1 METGPPA
8 HPGAGV
14 AGPLSPPAPWRLTIR
29 ETFMLKPF
37 SLLGSH
43 LRSRQN
49 SRLKQRL
56 NALLCAL
63 PLLASGPLLAANPD
77 DGWQQTLEEAKGQTV
92 YFNAWGGSPEINAYL
107 VWAGQEL
114 ARDYQ
119 VKLVQV
125 KVDDIAQSVSQLLA
139 NKQAGKQAGGPIDL
153 LWVNGENFK
162 ALKEQGLLGAPF
174 TAELPNIAL
183 VDNSLPVS
191 EDFTLPVE
199 GLEAPWG
206 IGQLNLMVDTEEVTR
221 APTSAAA
228 LLAWAKAHPGRFTYP
243 KPPQFHGSSFLKQIL
258 LELTPDPAPL
268 YREATESDFAKL
280 TTPLWAWLDEL
291 HPALW
296 RKGKLFPTSAAETR
310 QLLDDGELA
319 MAISFNPQEAQSA
332 AQIGALPPSVEAVA
346 MEKGAL
352 TNSHF
357 LAIPFNASAR
367 AGAKVVA
374 NFLLSPA
381 AQARKANPAFWG
393 DPSVLRADAL
403 PDSAKGQPA
412 LRFKSVSE
420 PHPSWQLKLEAAW
433 AERYGH

>member
-1 METGPPA
+1 MR
-8 HPGAGV
+8 H
-14 AGPLSPPAPWRLTIR
+14 
-29 ETFMLKPF
+29 
-37 SLLGSH
+37 SLPSFKQL
-43 LRSRQN
+43 LR
-49 SRLKQRL
+49 
-56 NALLCAL
+56 AL
-63 PLLASGPLLAANPD
+63 PLLAGSLLFTQANAGDNPQ
-77 DGWQQTLEEAKGQTV
+77 WQQTLEEAKGQTV

-114 ARDYQ
+114 AREYQ

-139 NKQAGKQAGGPIDL
+139 NKQAGKRSGGPIDL

-174 TAELPNIAL
+174 THELPNMAL
-183 VDNSLPVS
+183 VDATLPVS
-191 EDFTLPVE
+191 EDFTVPVE

-206 IGQLNLMVDTEEVTR
+206 IGQLNLMVNGKEVSPL
-221 APTSAAA
+221 PTSAAA
-228 LLAWAKAHPGRFTYP
+228 LLTWSKAHPGRFTYP

-268 YREATESDFAKL
+268 YREATESDFAKV
-280 TTPLWAWLDEL
+280 TAPLWAWLDEL
-291 HPALW
+291 HPTLW

-332 AQIGALPPSVEAVA
+332 VQNGTLPPNVVAVA
-346 MEKGAL
+346 MAKGAL

-357 LAIPFNASAR
+357 LAIPFNANAR

-381 AQARKANPAFWG
+381 AQERKAEPAFWG

-403 PDSAKGQPA
+403 PATQQQAPA
-412 LRFKSVSE
+412 LRFKSVAE
-420 PHPSWQLKLEAAW
+420 PHPSWQLRLEAAW

>member
-1 METGPPA
+1 MFTT
-8 HPGAGV
+8 
-14 AGPLSPPAPWRLTIR
+14 RLR
-29 ETFMLKPF
+29 
-37 SLLGSH
+37 
-43 LRSRQN
+43 
-49 SRLKQRL
+49 
-56 NALLCAL
+56 ALLRPLMAAVPL
-63 PLLASGPLLAANPD
+63 LLASPLHAND
-77 DGWQQTLEEAKGQTV
+77 ASWQQTLLAARGQTV

-107 VWAGQEL
+107 VWARQEI
-114 ARDYQ
+114 ARQYQ
-119 VKLVQV
+119 VELVQV

-139 NKQAGKQAGGPIDL
+139 GKQAGKTSNGPIDL

-174 TAELPNIAL
+174 TDELPNMAL
-183 VDNSLPVS
+183 VDTALPVS
-191 EDFTLPVE
+191 EDFTVPVE

-206 IGQLNLMVDTEEVTR
+206 IGQLNLMVDGDQVD
-221 APTSAAA
+221 APPTSAAA

-268 YREATESDFAKL
+268 YQEATDADFLRITA
-280 TTPLWAWLDEL
+280 PLWAWLDQL

-296 RKGKLFPTSAAETR
+296 RKGRLFPTGAAETR

-319 MAISFNPQEAQSA
+319 MAISFNPGEAQSSV
-332 AQIGALPPSVEAVA
+332 QNGTLPPTVQAIA

-367 AGAKVVA
+367 AGAKVVI

-381 AQARKANPAFWG
+381 AQARKSDPAFWG
-393 DPSVLRADAL
+393 DPSVLRQEAL
-403 PDSAKGQPA
+403 PGQTRPA
-412 LRFKSVSE
+412 LRFKGVAE
-420 PHPSWQLKLEAAW
+420 PHPSWQTRLEAAW

>member
-1 METGPPA
+1 MR
-8 HPGAGV
+8 HPL
-14 AGPLSPPAPWRLTIR
+14 PS
-29 ETFMLKPF
+29 FKQ
-37 SLLGSH
+37 LL
-43 LRSRQN
+43 RT
-49 SRLKQRL
+49 
-56 NALLCAL
+56 L
-63 PLLASGPLLAANPD
+63 PLLAGSLLFTQANAGDNPQ
-77 DGWQQTLEEAKGQTV
+77 WQQTLDEAKGQTV
-92 YFNAWGGSPEINAYL
+92 YFNAWGGSPEINAYM

-114 ARDYQ
+114 AREYQ

-139 NKQAGKQAGGPIDL
+139 NKQAGKRSGGPIDL

-162 ALKEQGLLGAPF
+162 ALKEQGLLGDPF
-174 TAELPNIAL
+174 THELPNMAL
-183 VDNSLPVS
+183 VDGTLPVS
-191 EDFTLPVE
+191 EDFTVPVE

-206 IGQLNLMVDTEEVTR
+206 IGQLNLMVNGEEVSPL
-221 APTSAAA
+221 PTSAAA
-228 LLAWAKAHPGRFTYP
+228 LLTWSKAHPGRFTYP

-268 YREATESDFAKL
+268 YREATDADFAKV
-280 TTPLWAWLDEL
+280 TAPLWAWLDKL
-291 HPALW
+291 HPTLW

-332 AQIGALPPSVEAVA
+332 VQNGTLPPNVVAVA
-346 MEKGAL
+346 MAKGAL

-357 LAIPFNASAR
+357 LAIPFNANAR

-381 AQARKANPAFWG
+381 AQERKAEPAFWG

-403 PDSAKGQPA
+403 PATQQQAPA
-412 LRFKSVSE
+412 LRFKSVAE
-420 PHPSWQLKLEAAW
+420 PHPSWQLRLEAAW

>member
-1 METGPPA
+1 MFKTR
-8 HPGAGV
+8 
-14 AGPLSPPAPWRLTIR
+14 LS
-29 ETFMLKPF
+29 
-37 SLLGSH
+37 SLLH
-43 LRSRQN
+43 P
-49 SRLKQRL
+49 
-56 NALLCAL
+56 LLVAAL
-63 PLLASGPLLAANPD
+63 PLLLATQLHAAETA
-77 DGWQQTLEEAKGQTV
+77 WQQTLAEAKGQRV

-107 VWAGQEL
+107 GWAGQEIQ
-114 ARDYQ
+114 RQYG
-119 VKLVQV
+119 VTLVQV

-139 NKQAGKQAGGPIDL
+139 SKQAGKTSGGPIDL

-174 TAELPNIAL
+174 TDELPNMAL
-183 VDNSLPVS
+183 VDTKLPVH
-191 EDFTLPVE
+191 EDFTLPVA

-206 IGQLNLMVDTEEVTR
+206 IGQLNLMVNGDEVGT
-221 APTSAAA
+221 PPSSAAE

-258 LELTPDPAPL
+258 LELTPDLAPL
-268 YREATESDFAKL
+268 YREATESDFANV
-280 TTPLWAWLDEL
+280 TAPLWAWLDEL

-412 LRFKSVSE
+412 LRFKSVAE

>member
-1 METGPPA
+1 
-8 HPGAGV
+8 
-14 AGPLSPPAPWRLTIR
+14 
-29 ETFMLKPF
+29 MLKPF

-114 ARDYQ
+114 ARDYP
-119 VKLVQV
+119 
-125 KVDDIAQSVSQLLA
+125 

-174 TAELPNIAL
+174 TTELPNMAL
-183 VDNSLPVS
+183 VDSSLPVS

-206 IGQLNLMVDTEEVTR
+206 IGQLNLMVDTEEV
-221 APTSAAA
+221 ASPPTSAAA

-258 LELTPDPAPL
+258 LELTPNPAPL
-268 YREATESDFAKL
+268 YREATESDFTKL
-280 TTPLWAWLDEL
+280 TAPLWAWLDEL

-393 DPSVLRADAL
+393 DPSVLRADAQ
-403 PDSAKGQPA
+403 PDSTKGQPA

-433 AERYGH
+433 AGRYGH

>member
-1 METGPPA
+1 MR
-8 HPGAGV
+8 H
-14 AGPLSPPAPWRLTIR
+14 
-29 ETFMLKPF
+29 
-37 SLLGSH
+37 LLPSF
-43 LRSRQN
+43 
-49 SRLKQRL
+49 KQ
-56 NALLCAL
+56 LLCAL
-63 PLLASGPLLAANPD
+63 PLLAGTLLVTQANAAGNPQ
-77 DGWQQTLEEAKGQTV
+77 WQQTLDEAKGQTV

-139 NKQAGKQAGGPIDL
+139 NKQAGKQTGGPIDL

-174 TAELPNIAL
+174 TRELPNMAL

-206 IGQLNLMVDTEEVTR
+206 IGQLNLMVDTEEVTSP
-221 APTSAAA
+221 PTSAAA

-258 LELTPDPAPL
+258 LELTPDPSPL
-268 YREATESDFAKL
+268 YREATDAEFIRVTA
-280 TTPLWAWLDEL
+280 PLWAWLDEL

-296 RKGKLFPTSAAETR
+296 RKGKLFPASAAETR

-346 MEKGAL
+346 MAKGSL

-357 LAIPFNASAR
+357 LAIPFNANAR

-381 AQARKANPAFWG
+381 AQARKADPAYWG
-393 DPSVLRADAL
+393 DPSVLLSDAL

-412 LRFKSVSE
+412 LRFKSVAE
-420 PHPSWQLKLEAAW
+420 PHPSWQLRLEAAW

>member
-1 METGPPA
+1 
-8 HPGAGV
+8 
-14 AGPLSPPAPWRLTIR
+14 
-29 ETFMLKPF
+29 MLKPF
-37 SLLGSH
+37 SQL
-43 LRSRQN
+43 N
-49 SRLKQRL
+49 SQLKQRL

-63 PLLASGPLLAANPD
+63 PLLASGPLLASPD
-77 DGWQQTLEEAKGQTV
+77 DNWQQTLEEAKGQTV

-139 NKQAGKQAGGPIDL
+139 NKQAGKQVNGPIDL

-174 TAELPNIAL
+174 TAELPNMAL
-183 VDNSLPVS
+183 VDSTLPVS

-268 YREATESDFAKL
+268 YREATDSRLLHQDSPPRSGPGSMSCIRRSGARANCSPPAPPKPANCSMMANWPWPSASIRRRRRAPPRL
-280 TTPLWAWLDEL
+280 APCPPAWRL
-291 HPALW
+291 
-296 RKGKLFPTSAAETR
+296 
-310 QLLDDGELA
+310 
-319 MAISFNPQEAQSA
+319 
-332 AQIGALPPSVEAVA
+332 VA

-412 LRFKSVSE
+412 LRFKAVAE

>member
-1 METGPPA
+1 MR
-8 HPGAGV
+8 H
-14 AGPLSPPAPWRLTIR
+14 
-29 ETFMLKPF
+29 
-37 SLLGSH
+37 SLPSFKQL
-43 LRSRQN
+43 LR
-49 SRLKQRL
+49 
-56 NALLCAL
+56 AL
-63 PLLASGPLLAANPD
+63 PLLAGSLLFTQANAGDNPQ
-77 DGWQQTLEEAKGQTV
+77 WQQTLEEAKGQTV

-114 ARDYQ
+114 AREYQ

-139 NKQAGKQAGGPIDL
+139 NKQAGKRSGGPIDL

-162 ALKEQGLLGAPF
+162 ALKEQGLLGSPF
-174 TAELPNIAL
+174 TRELPNMAL
-183 VDNSLPVS
+183 VDGTLPVS
-191 EDFTLPVE
+191 EDFTVPVE

-206 IGQLNLMVDTEEVTR
+206 IGQLNLMVNGEEVSPL
-221 APTSAAA
+221 PTSAAA
-228 LLAWAKAHPGRFTYP
+228 LLTWSKAHPGRFTYP

-268 YREATESDFAKL
+268 YREATESDFAKV
-280 TTPLWAWLDEL
+280 TAPLWAWLDEL

-332 AQIGALPPSVEAVA
+332 VQNGTLPPNVVAVA
-346 MEKGAL
+346 MAKGAL

-357 LAIPFNASAR
+357 LAIPFNANAR

-381 AQARKANPAFWG
+381 AQERKAEPAFWG

-403 PDSAKGQPA
+403 PATQQQAPA
-412 LRFKSVSE
+412 LRFKSVAE
-420 PHPSWQLKLEAAW
+420 PHPSWQLRLEAAW

>member
-1 METGPPA
+1 MR
-8 HPGAGV
+8 H
-14 AGPLSPPAPWRLTIR
+14 
-29 ETFMLKPF
+29 
-37 SLLGSH
+37 SLPSFKQL
-43 LRSRQN
+43 LR
-49 SRLKQRL
+49 
-56 NALLCAL
+56 AL
-63 PLLASGPLLAANPD
+63 PLLAGSLLFIQANAADNPQ
-77 DGWQQTLEEAKGQTV
+77 WQQTLEEAKGQTV
-92 YFNAWGGSPEINAYL
+92 YFNAWGGSLEINAYL

-114 ARDYQ
+114 AREYQ

-139 NKQAGKQAGGPIDL
+139 NKQAGKRSGGPIDL

-162 ALKEQGLLGAPF
+162 ALKEQGLLGDPF
-174 TAELPNIAL
+174 THELPNMAL
-183 VDNSLPVS
+183 VDGTLPVS
-191 EDFTLPVE
+191 EDFTVPVE

-206 IGQLNLMVDTEEVTR
+206 IGQLNLMVNGEEVSPL
-221 APTSAAA
+221 PTSAAA
-228 LLAWAKAHPGRFTYP
+228 LLTWSKAHPGRFTYP

-280 TTPLWAWLDEL
+280 TAPLWAWLDEL
-291 HPALW
+291 HPTLW

-332 AQIGALPPSVEAVA
+332 VQNGTLPPNVVAVA
-346 MEKGAL
+346 MAKGAL

-357 LAIPFNASAR
+357 LAIPFNANAR

-381 AQARKANPAFWG
+381 AQERKAEPAFWG

-403 PDSAKGQPA
+403 PATQQQAPA
-412 LRFKSVSE
+412 LRFKSVAE
-420 PHPSWQLKLEAAW
+420 PHPSWQLRLEAAW

>member
-1 METGPPA
+1 MFKT
-8 HPGAGV
+8 
-14 AGPLSPPAPWRLTIR
+14 RLR
-29 ETFMLKPF
+29 
-37 SLLGSH
+37 
-43 LRSRQN
+43 
-49 SRLKQRL
+49 
-56 NALLCAL
+56 ALLRPLMAAV
-63 PLLASGPLLAANPD
+63 PLLLTSPLHANDAS
-77 DGWQQTLEEAKGQTV
+77 WQQTLLAARGQTV

-107 VWAGQEL
+107 VWARQEI
-114 ARDYQ
+114 ARQYQ
-119 VKLVQV
+119 VELVQV

-139 NKQAGKQAGGPIDL
+139 AKQAGKTSNGPIDL

-174 TAELPNIAL
+174 TRELPNMAL
-183 VDNSLPVS
+183 VDGTLPVS
-191 EDFTLPVE
+191 KDFTVPVE

-206 IGQLNLMVDTEEVTR
+206 IGQLNLMVNGEEVSPL
-221 APTSAAA
+221 PTSAAA
-228 LLAWAKAHPGRFTYP
+228 LLAWTKAHPGRFTYP

-268 YREATESDFAKL
+268 YQEATESDFAKV
-280 TTPLWAWLDEL
+280 TAPLWAWLDQL

-296 RKGKLFPTSAAETR
+296 RKGRLFPTGAAETR

-332 AQIGALPPSVEAVA
+332 VQNGTLPPSVMAVA
-346 MEKGAL
+346 MAKGAL

-357 LAIPFNASAR
+357 LAIPFNANAR

-381 AQARKANPAFWG
+381 AQARKAEPAFWG

-403 PDSAKGQPA
+403 PATQQPVPA
-412 LRFKSVSE
+412 LRFKAVAE
-420 PHPSWQLKLEAAW
+420 PHPSWQIRLEAAW

>member
-1 METGPPA
+1 MFKTR
-8 HPGAGV
+8 
-14 AGPLSPPAPWRLTIR
+14 LS
-29 ETFMLKPF
+29 
-37 SLLGSH
+37 SLLH
-43 LRSRQN
+43 P
-49 SRLKQRL
+49 
-56 NALLCAL
+56 LLVAAL
-63 PLLASGPLLAANPD
+63 PLLLATQLHAAETA
-77 DGWQQTLEEAKGQTV
+77 WQQTLAEAKGQRV

-107 VWAGQEL
+107 VWAGQEIE
-114 ARDYQ
+114 RQYG
-119 VKLVQV
+119 VTLVQV

-139 NKQAGKQAGGPIDL
+139 SKQAGKTSGGPIDL

-174 TAELPNIAL
+174 TQDLPNMAL
-183 VDNSLPVS
+183 VDTKLPVH
-191 EDFTLPVE
+191 EDFTLPVA

-206 IGQLNLMVDTEEVTR
+206 IGQLNLMVNTEEVTT
-221 APTSAAA
+221 APTSAAE

-258 LELTPDPAPL
+258 LELTDDPAPL
-268 YREATESDFAKL
+268 YREANDADFARL
-280 TTPLWAWLDEL
+280 TAPLWAWLDAL

-319 MAISFNPQEAQSA
+319 MAISFNPGEAQSSV
-332 AQIGALPPSVEAVA
+332 QNGTLPPAVKAVA
-346 MEKGAL
+346 MAKGAL

-374 NFLLSPA
+374 NFLLSPT
-381 AQARKANPAFWG
+381 AQARKADPAFWG
-393 DPSVLRADAL
+393 DPSVLRQDAL
-403 PDSAKGQPA
+403 PGNRQPA
-412 LRFKSVSE
+412 LRFKAVAE
-420 PHPSWQLKLEAAW
+420 PHPSWQTRLEAAW

>member
-1 METGPPA
+1 
-8 HPGAGV
+8 
-14 AGPLSPPAPWRLTIR
+14 
-29 ETFMLKPF
+29 MLKTLP
-37 SLLGSH
+37 LLKS
-43 LRSRQN
+43 
-49 SRLKQRL
+49 
-56 NALLCAL
+56 LLCAL
-63 PLLASGPLLAANPD
+63 PLLASGPLLANPD
-77 DGWQQTLEEAKGQTV
+77 DNWQRTLEEAKGQTV

-114 ARDYQ
+114 ERQYQ

-139 NKQAGKQAGGPIDL
+139 NKQAGKHTGGPIDL

-174 TAELPNIAL
+174 TQDLPNMAL
-183 VDNSLPVS
+183 VDTTLPVS
-191 EDFTLPVE
+191 EDFTVPVD

-206 IGQLNLMVDTEEVTR
+206 IGQLNLMVNRDEVATP
-221 APTSAAA
+221 PTSATA
-228 LLAWAKAHPGRFTYP
+228 LLTWVKEHPGRFTYP
-243 KPPQFHGSSFLKQIL
+243 KPPQFHGASFLKQIL
-258 LELTPDPAPL
+258 LELTADPAPL
-268 YREATESDFAKL
+268 YREATDADFDRL
-280 TTPLWAWLDEL
+280 TAPLWAWLDAL

-296 RKGKLFPTSAAETR
+296 RKGKLFPASAAETR

-332 AQIGALPPSVEAVA
+332 VQNGTLPPNVVAVA

-374 NFLLSPA
+374 NFLLSPV
-381 AQARKANPAFWG
+381 AQVRKAEPAFWG
-393 DPSVLRADAL
+393 DPSVLQASAL
-403 PDSAKGQPA
+403 PVSAKQASA
-412 LRFKSVSE
+412 LRFKAVGE
-420 PHPSWQLKLEAAW
+420 PHPSWQLRLEAVW
-433 AERYGH
+433 AERYAH

>member
-1 METGPPA
+1 M
-8 HPGAGV
+8 
-14 AGPLSPPAPWRLTIR
+14 LT
-29 ETFMLKPF
+29 PC
-37 SLLGSH
+37 SLLK
-43 LRSRQN
+43 RS
-49 SRLKQRL
+49 LTH
-56 NALLCAL
+56 LLCAL
-63 PLLASGPLLAANPD
+63 PLLASGPLLASPD
-77 DGWQQTLEEAKGQTV
+77 DHWQQTLEEAKGQTV

-119 VKLVQV
+119 VKLIQV

-139 NKQAGKQAGGPIDL
+139 NQQAGKQAGGPIDL

-174 TAELPNIAL
+174 TQVLPNMAL
-183 VDNSLPVS
+183 VDSSLPVS
-191 EDFTLPVE
+191 EDFTIPVE

-206 IGQLNLMVDTEEVTR
+206 IGQLNLMINRKEVSTP
-221 APTSAAA
+221 PTSAAA
-228 LLAWAKAHPGRFTYP
+228 LLTWTKAHPGRFTYP

-258 LELTPDPAPL
+258 LELTPNPAPL
-268 YREATESDFAKL
+268 YQEATDADFARV
-280 TTPLWAWLDEL
+280 TAPLWAWLDEL

-319 MAISFNPQEAQSA
+319 IAISFNPQEAESA
-332 AQIGALPPSVEAVA
+332 VQTGALPPGVVAVA
-346 MEKGAL
+346 MERGAL

-381 AQARKANPAFWG
+381 AQARKADPAYWG
-393 DPSVLRADAL
+393 DPSVLRVDAL

-412 LRFKSVSE
+412 LRFKSVAE
-420 PHPSWQLKLEAAW
+420 PHPSWQLKLEAVW

>member
-1 METGPPA
+1 MRHSLP
-8 HPGAGV
+8 
-14 AGPLSPPAPWRLTIR
+14 S
-29 ETFMLKPF
+29 FKQML
-37 SLLGSH
+37 
-43 LRSRQN
+43 RT
-49 SRLKQRL
+49 
-56 NALLCAL
+56 L
-63 PLLASGPLLAANPD
+63 PLLAGSLLFTQANAGDNPQ
-77 DGWQQTLEEAKGQTV
+77 WQQTLDEAKGQTV

-114 ARDYQ
+114 AREYQ

-139 NKQAGKQAGGPIDL
+139 NKQAGKRSGGPIDL

-162 ALKEQGLLGAPF
+162 ALKEQGLLGDPF
-174 TAELPNIAL
+174 THELPNMAL
-183 VDNSLPVS
+183 VDGTLPVS
-191 EDFTLPVE
+191 EDFTVPVE

-206 IGQLNLMVDTEEVTR
+206 IGQLNLMVNGEEVSPL
-221 APTSAAA
+221 PTSAAA
-228 LLAWAKAHPGRFTYP
+228 LLTWSKAHPGRFTYP

-268 YREATESDFAKL
+268 YREATDADFAKV
-280 TTPLWAWLDEL
+280 TAPLWAWLDKL
-291 HPALW
+291 HPTLW

-332 AQIGALPPSVEAVA
+332 VQNGTLPPNVVAVA

-357 LAIPFNASAR
+357 LAIPFNANAR

-381 AQARKANPAFWG
+381 AQERKAEPAFWG

-403 PDSAKGQPA
+403 PATQQQAPA
-412 LRFKSVSE
+412 LRFKSVAE
-420 PHPSWQLKLEAAW
+420 PHPSWQLRLEAAW

>member
-1 METGPPA
+1 
-8 HPGAGV
+8 
-14 AGPLSPPAPWRLTIR
+14 
-29 ETFMLKPF
+29 MLKPF
-37 SLLGSH
+37 SQL
-43 LRSRQN
+43 N
-49 SRLKQRL
+49 SQLKQRL

-63 PLLASGPLLAANPD
+63 PLLASGPLLATPD
-77 DGWQQTLEEAKGQTV
+77 DNWQQTLEEAKGQTV

-174 TAELPNIAL
+174 TSELPNMAL
-183 VDNSLPVS
+183 VDSTLPVS

-206 IGQLNLMVDTEEVTR
+206 IGQLNLMVDTEEVAR

-268 YREATESDFAKL
+268 YREATESDFANV
-280 TTPLWAWLDEL
+280 TAPLWAWLDEL

-296 RKGKLFPTSAAETR
+296 RKGKLFPSSAAETR
-310 QLLDDGELA
+310 QLLDDGETGDGHQL
-319 MAISFNPQEAQSA
+319 QSA
-332 AQIGALPPSVEAVA
+332 GGAERRPDWRPAPQRGSGSHGERGAHQQPFSRHPLQRQCPCGCQGGGQLPAEP
-346 MEKGAL
+346 GG
-352 TNSHF
+352 
-357 LAIPFNASAR
+357 
-367 AGAKVVA
+367 AGAQGQSG
-374 NFLLSPA
+374 LL
-381 AQARKANPAFWG
+381 G
-393 DPSVLRADAL
+393 
-403 PDSAKGQPA
+403 
-412 LRFKSVSE
+412 
-420 PHPSWQLKLEAAW
+420 
-433 AERYGH
+433 

>member
-1 METGPPA
+1 M
-8 HPGAGV
+8 
-14 AGPLSPPAPWRLTIR
+14 LT
-29 ETFMLKPF
+29 PY
-37 SLLGSH
+37 SLLK
-43 LRSRQN
+43 RS
-49 SRLKQRL
+49 LTH
-56 NALLCAL
+56 LLCAL
-63 PLLASGPLLAANPD
+63 PLLASGQLLASPD
-77 DGWQQTLEEAKGQTV
+77 DYWQQTLEEAKGQTV

-119 VKLVQV
+119 VKLIQV

-139 NKQAGKQAGGPIDL
+139 NQQAGKQAGGPIDL

-174 TAELPNIAL
+174 TQVLPNMAL
-183 VDNSLPVS
+183 VDSSLPVS
-191 EDFTLPVE
+191 EDFTIPVE

-206 IGQLNLMVDTEEVTR
+206 IGQLNLMINRKEVSTP
-221 APTSAAA
+221 PTSAAA

-258 LELTPDPAPL
+258 LELTPNPAPL
-268 YREATESDFAKL
+268 YQEATDADFARI
-280 TTPLWAWLDEL
+280 TAPLWAWLDEL

-319 MAISFNPQEAQSA
+319 IAISFNPQEAESA
-332 AQIGALPPSVEAVA
+332 VQTGALPPGVVAVA
-346 MEKGAL
+346 MERGAL

-357 LAIPFNASAR
+357 LAIPFNANAR

-381 AQARKANPAFWG
+381 AQARKADPAYWG

-403 PDSAKGQPA
+403 PDAAKGQPA
-412 LRFKSVSE
+412 LRFKSVAE
-420 PHPSWQLKLEAAW
+420 PHPSWQLKLEAVW

>member
-1 METGPPA
+1 MR
-8 HPGAGV
+8 H
-14 AGPLSPPAPWRLTIR
+14 
-29 ETFMLKPF
+29 
-37 SLLGSH
+37 SLPS
-43 LRSRQN
+43 
-49 SRLKQRL
+49 LKQ
-56 NALLCAL
+56 LLCAL
-63 PLLASGPLLAANPD
+63 PLLAGSLLVTQANAGDNPQ
-77 DGWQQTLEEAKGQTV
+77 WQQTLDEAKGQTV

-174 TAELPNIAL
+174 TQELPNMAL
-183 VDNSLPVS
+183 VDGSLPVS
-191 EDFTLPVE
+191 EDFTLPVA

-206 IGQLNLMVDTEEVTR
+206 IGQLNLMVDTEEV
-221 APTSAAA
+221 ASPPTSAAA

-268 YREATESDFAKL
+268 YREATDAEFIRITA
-280 TTPLWAWLDEL
+280 PLWAWLDEL

-296 RKGKLFPTSAAETR
+296 RKGKLFPASAAETR

-346 MEKGAL
+346 MAKGSL

-357 LAIPFNASAR
+357 LAIPFNANAR

-381 AQARKANPAFWG
+381 AQARKADPAYWG
-393 DPSVLRADAL
+393 DPSVLRSDAL
-403 PDSAKGQPA
+403 PDPAKGQPA
-412 LRFKSVSE
+412 LRFKAVAE

-433 AERYGH
+433 AERYSH